1 MCDNFYGNCHYKFAR
16 IIYVGFGIKKK
27 KKKKKRRG
35 GRGKKTIGEGAMSEK
50 KIGNRGGE
58 GKILSQASVEKFR
71 EFTCVNQSM
80 DDRLG

>member
-1 MCDNFYGNCHYKFAR
+1 
-16 IIYVGFGIKKK
+16 
-27 KKKKKRRG
+27 
-35 GRGKKTIGEGAMSEK
+35 MSEK

-80 DDRLG
+80 DDGLG

>member
-1 MCDNFYGNCHYKFAR
+1 
-16 IIYVGFGIKKK
+16 
-27 KKKKKRRG
+27 
-35 GRGKKTIGEGAMSEK
+35 MSEK

>member
-1 MCDNFYGNCHYKFAR
+1 MVIV
-16 IIYVGFGIKKK
+16 IINLRGLFMSVAYEKKK
-27 KKKKKRRG
+27 KEKKKRRR
-35 GRGKKTIGEGAMSEK
+35 GRKKTIGEGAMSEK

-80 DDRLG
+80 DDGLG